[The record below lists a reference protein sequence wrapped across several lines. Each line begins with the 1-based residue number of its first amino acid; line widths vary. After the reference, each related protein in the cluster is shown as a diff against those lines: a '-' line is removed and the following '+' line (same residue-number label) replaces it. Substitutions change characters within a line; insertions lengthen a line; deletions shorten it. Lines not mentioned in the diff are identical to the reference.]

1 MKSRDFIRVAIAEQS
16 DIMRNGLLTLLKR
29 SQTIH
34 IQPVELFSQESL
46 QDLMHTQPPDILI
59 INPHFMNFFDV
70 IRFRNDNKGKHII
83 IIAFVCMLLETE
95 KLTGYDEKI
104 SVLDSASN
112 IYNKIN
118 LLLKHQPSD
127 DMEFQE
133 QGNLSSRE
141 KDIVIGVVHGL
152 TNKEI
157 ADRLFISVNTVITHR
172 RNISRKLQIHSP
184 AGLTIYAI
192 INKLVEMNELKK
204 Q

>member
-192 INKLVEMNELKK
+192 TNKLVEMSDLKK

>member
-29 SQTIH
+29 SQTIR

-192 INKLVEMNELKK
+192 TNKLVEMSDLKK

>member
-192 INKLVEMNELKK
+192 TNKLVEMNELKK

>member
-104 SVLDSASN
+104 SVLDPASN

-192 INKLVEMNELKK
+192 TNKLVEMSDLKK

>member
-184 AGLTIYAI
+184 TGLTIYAI
-192 INKLVEMNELKK
+192 TNKLVEMNELKK

>member
-29 SQTIH
+29 SQTIR

-104 SVLDSASN
+104 SVLDPASN

-192 INKLVEMNELKK
+192 TNKLVEMSDLKK